1 MLYKT
6 TCPLAIKGSRVEKG
20 TEVELSKEELASIDP
35 ADITL
40 VVDVVEVPEVIVEVA
55 IEEMDI
61 DQLKAKAKTL
71 GLKSTGSKADLIER
85 ITLNA

>member
-20 TEVELSKEELASIDP
+20 TEVELSEKELSSIDP
-35 ADITL
+35 ADISP
-40 VVDVVEVPEVIVEVA
+40 VVDEVVEPEVIVEVA
-55 IEEMDI
+55 IEDMDI